1 MTVSIAN
8 FSVKK
13 KDMRVKHS
21 SGFTVIELMIVIGV
35 VGILLAV
42 GLPSLQDTI
51 NSINANSA
59 AKTLVASLNYARSEA
74 VKRGAVVSVCG
85 SSSGTDCDAGSWSEG
100 WIVFVDE
107 NSDADGE
114 AGSVDAG
121 DPVLRVYQGSGASV
135 LTTTAAM
142 QQFDAQGF
150 GLNTTT
156 NTYLLCPVDANS
168 ANAQSVELSVTGRAR
183 RIQEGLDCS

>member
-1 MTVSIAN
+1 MIVSSAN

-13 KDMRVKHS
+13 RDMSVKHS

-35 VGILLAV
+35 VGILMAV
-42 GLPSLQDTI
+42 GLPSLQETI
-51 NSINANSA
+51 NSISANSA

-74 VKRGAVVSVCG
+74 VKRGAVVTVCG
-85 SSSGTDCDAGSWSEG
+85 SSSGTDCDTASWSDG

-107 NSDADGE
+107 NADADGG
-114 AGSVDAG
+114 AGSVDAA
-121 DPVLRVYQGSGASV
+121 DPVLRVYQGSGSNV
-135 LTTTAAM
+135 LTFTAAM

-150 GLNTTT
+150 GLNATT
-156 NTYLLCPVDANS
+156 NTFLLCPEDANS